1 MIPSA
6 APYSVTWP
14 TERQVTTEIPLIERV
29 FFACDLTFLRLAFAL
44 TLPDLFLA
52 WLARGQVLEAKRR
65 SAEHGDYAQ
74 DDHA

>member
-1 MIPSA
+1 MSG
-6 APYSVTWP
+6 
-14 TERQVTTEIPLIERV
+14 L
-29 FFACDLTFLRLAFAL
+29 FFACDLTFLRLAVAL

-65 SAEHGDYAQ
+65 SAEHGDYGQ